1 MEVPLTY
8 ERITACAEREIQH
21 HLTQVASRPRGSHA
35 ADIHLGAAIGAL
47 DLWRC
52 LTLELGVERVGASYA
67 SDERRLEALV
77 RLAAL
82 CYPPQSDHG
91 TGAGDAG
98 TA

>member
-21 HLTQVASRPRGSHA
+21 HLTEAATRPRGSHA
-35 ADIHLGAAIGAL
+35 ADIHLGAAIGIF

-52 LTLELGVERVGASYA
+52 LMIELGIEHGKVGYT
-67 SDERRLEALV
+67 SDVQRLEALV
-77 RLAAL
+77 RLASVSGAASSPL
-82 CYPPQSDHG
+82 QSDSE
-91 TGAGDAG
+91 